1 MKYFSSLPTVNITD
15 KLGNVK
21 SFKNIMARL
30 AIIPEI
36 LTDPLVYY
44 TYDIQEGDT
53 PEIVADKYY
62 GDSYRYWIVMF
73 SNQYLDPQWDWP
85 LNNSV
90 LNQYLLDKYTESH
103 LYDVHHYEKNILK
116 IDNSTNTKTKET
128 IVIDENT
135 YDNLTETTT
144 TYTLPSGSTVTVSIS
159 KNIVDNYHYEFDLNE
174 SKRTIN
180 LLNSNYVNQ
189 IEREFFKLMGN

>member
-1 MKYFSSLPTVNITD
+1 MNYFQKLPKIIVTQNNVSKTYTNILAKSSLIQS
-15 KLGNVK
+15 LI
-21 SFKNIMARL
+21 KN
-30 AIIPEI
+30 
-36 LTDPLVYY
+36 PLLFYQ
-44 TYDIQEGDT
+44 YDIQDSDT
-53 PEIVADKYY
+53 PEIIAHKYY
-62 GDSYRYWIVMF
+62 KDVSRFWIVMV
-73 SNQYLDPQWDWP
+73 SNQLMDPQWDWP

-135 YDNLTETTT
+135 YNNLTETTK

-159 KNIVDNYHYEFDLNE
+159 KKIVDNYHYEFDLNE